1 MNLQLTPSFPYQ
13 LLIMLETK
21 LIWYKHY
28 RLFCD
33 EVILAYDTPPYWAIE
48 LASVT
53 YQGKAIEAVRSFI
66 HSEQSSAVEPAGLA
80 NQYIG
85 CLYLKYERREIS
97 WASFLLEAGRYAD
110 QCEQVK
116 ESCEYFYELLNNMED
131 NGFDLDI
138 ERQQRE
144 EVQPRFAKEI
154 EEIEGIYEIFKDYY
168 RQFLQNS

>member
-1 MNLQLTPSFPYQ
+1 MKLQLTPSFTYQ

-66 HSEQSSAVEPAGLA
+66 RSEQLSAGEPVGLA
-80 NQYIG
+80 DQYIA

-110 QCEQVK
+110 QSEQVK
-116 ESCEYFYELLNNMED
+116 EPCEYFYELLNHMEYSE
-131 NGFDLDI
+131 FDLDV

-144 EVQPRFAKEI
+144 EVQLRFDKEI
-154 EEIEGIYEIFKDYY
+154 EEIRELYRLFMDYY
-168 RQFLQNS
+168 RRFSE

>member
-1 MNLQLTPSFPYQ
+1 MKLQLTPSFTYQ

-33 EVILAYDTPPYWAIE
+33 EVILAYDKPPYWAIE

-66 HSEQSSAVEPAGLA
+66 HSEQLSAGEPTGLA
-80 NQYIG
+80 DQYVA
-85 CLYLKYERREIS
+85 CLYLKYERSEIS

-110 QCEQVK
+110 QCEWVK
-116 ESCEYFYELLNNMED
+116 EPCEYFYELLNYLED
-131 NGFDLDI
+131 GEFNLDV

-144 EVQPRFAKEI
+144 EVRPRFAKEI
-154 EEIEGIYEIFKDYY
+154 EEIRKIYEVFRDYY
-168 RQFLQNS
+168 RQF